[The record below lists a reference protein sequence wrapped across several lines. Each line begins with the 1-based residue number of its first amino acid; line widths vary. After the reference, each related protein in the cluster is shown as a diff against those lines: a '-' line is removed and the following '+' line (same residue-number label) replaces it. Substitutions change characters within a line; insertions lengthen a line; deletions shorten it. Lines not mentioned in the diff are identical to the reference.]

1 MRIKSLNLLVGLSLG
16 SLLACS
22 QSKVKQ
28 EKSNVASKS
37 QIHSEVKLTHNF
49 GGWYCPDNLNGFPA
63 VDFAYWDQVPVIDG
77 RLPSEE
83 EAKSEASLIY
93 VNPAEYPNASSFHYN
108 LPRLATF
115 SSPYTNREEVIIVIQ
130 ALKVGNDSIVGFR
143 YLNGGNGSAKINEV
157 SFIKAD
163 EIPLKKAGFVSL
175 SVQIKASSSKVKEV
189 ITEEKYLKLLE
200 ETFNTN
206 NTLSPKWRQKTNVNY
221 HYKGSGNLVSEFA
234 NILFGNFYIQNDYDS
249 LNFTEKFM
257 LIHDDGNDLME
268 LNDFTELAMVCGP
281 FKDDL
286 ELQKE
291 SLNSWAKKVK
301 QISEN
306 GKL

>member
-1 MRIKSLNLLVGLSLG
+1 MRIKSLNLFVSLSLG

-22 QSKVKQ
+22 QSQVKQ
-28 EKSNVASKS
+28 VKSNVASKS
-37 QIHSEVKLTHNF
+37 QIQSKVKHTHNF

-77 RLPSEE
+77 RLPSEK

-93 VNPAEYPNASSFHYN
+93 VNPEEYPNASSFHYN

-130 ALKVGNDSIVGFR
+130 AVEVGGDSILGFR

-157 SFIKAD
+157 NFVKAN

-175 SVQIKASSSKVKEV
+175 SVKIKASSSKVKEV
-189 ITEEKYLKLLE
+189 ITEEKYLKVLE
-200 ETFNTN
+200 KTFDAD
-206 NTLSPKWRQKTNVNY
+206 NTLSPKWRQKTNLNY
-221 HYKGSGNLVSEFA
+221 HYEGAGNLVSDFA

-268 LNDFTELAMVCGP
+268 LNDYTELKIVCGP
-281 FKDDL
+281 FKEEL

-291 SLNSWAKKVK
+291 SLNSWALKVK
-301 QISEN
+301 KISEQ